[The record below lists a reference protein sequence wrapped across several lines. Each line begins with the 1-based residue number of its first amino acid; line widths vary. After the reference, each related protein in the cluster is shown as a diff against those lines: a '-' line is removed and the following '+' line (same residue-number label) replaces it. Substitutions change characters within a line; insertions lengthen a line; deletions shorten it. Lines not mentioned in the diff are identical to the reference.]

1 MVTPATAGQRCRSH
15 SGFHISKSLAE
26 ECETVGEVRPPRRV
40 ARISGFHRR
49 CDVSVFLKLHWN
61 RGSTIV
67 CVRLEG
73 DSPMVEEFGLPL
85 RSAAGHGI

>member
-1 MVTPATAGQRCRSH
+1 MGKA
-15 SGFHISKSLAE
+15 
-26 ECETVGEVRPPRRV
+26 RPPRRV
-40 ARISGFHRR
+40 VRISGFHRR

-73 DSPMVEEFGLPL
+73 DSPMVEEFRLPL
-85 RSAAGHGI
+85 RPVAGHDIWRGTPLVTTAQFAGGFFWLISQVVAV